1 MFFVITHS
9 IFFLLLDHVGA
20 LAFAVSGATAA
31 HARRL
36 DLFGILIVA
45 FVVACGGGIVRDL
58 LLGTLPPENLSN
70 WRYLLITAAACFFA
84 IYGGAL
90 LKTLKHPVL
99 FFDALG
105 LGLFSVTGAYR
116 ALTLGHGGELAIIS
130 GVVTAVGGG
139 VIRDVFLARVPVI
152 FQAEIYGIA
161 ALLGASA
168 LVCLIGLGVGF
179 NIAAPVGILSCVCLR
194 LLSIKFGWSL
204 PRFSRKEDV

>member
-1 MFFVITHS
+1 MITHP
-9 IFFLLLDHVGA
+9 ILFTFLDYIGA
-20 LAFAVSGATAA
+20 FAFAVSGAAAA

-58 LLGTLPPENLSN
+58 LLGTLPPGNLSN

-84 IYGGAL
+84 IYGEAL
-90 LKTLKHPVL
+90 LKALKHPVL

-161 ALLGASA
+161 ALVGASA

-179 NIAAPVGILSCVCLR
+179 NVAAVIWILGCVCLR

-204 PRFSRKEDV
+204 PRFSPKGDV